1 MANTFFKFKQ
11 FTIHQE
17 LCAMKVCT
25 DACIQGAFTAQYL
38 VDKNTTVP
46 AILDI
51 GAGTGLLSLMLAQRI
66 PAAITAVELD
76 PGAAQQALDNFAASP
91 WADRLS
97 LTQTDVRKMDNGVVY
112 DFIITNPPFYES
124 ALKSGHAQKDQAMH
138 ATNLSYQELIR
149 AIDRQLAPSGEVCVL
164 LPYAV
169 FETFRELA
177 IVAGFQLRE
186 VLYIRQ
192 SVNHGFFRAVG
203 VFSRRVWDTTVKEL
217 AIHDANRL
225 YTNEFVSL
233 LTPYYL
239 YL

>member
-1 MANTFFKFKQ
+1 
-11 FTIHQE
+11 
-17 LCAMKVCT
+17 MKVCT

-66 PAAITAVELD
+66 PATITAVELD
-76 PGAAQQALDNFAASP
+76 PAAAQQAMANFAASP

-97 LTQTDVRKMDNGVVY
+97 LTQTDVRKLEHEGPY

-149 AIDRQLAPSGEVCVL
+149 AIDRQLAPSGQVSVL

-169 FETFRELA
+169 FDTFRDLA
-177 IVAGFQLRE
+177 EVAGFQLRE

-192 SVNHGFFRAVG
+192 SVNHGFFRTVG
-203 VFSRRVWDTTVKEL
+203 IFDRSKGNTTVKEL
-217 AIHDANRL
+217 AIHDADRV
-225 YTNEFVSL
+225 YTDTFVSL
-233 LTPYYL
+233 LMPYYL

>member
-1 MANTFFKFKQ
+1 MANTFFKFKE
-11 FTIHQE
+11 FTVHQE
-17 LCAMKVCT
+17 HCAMKVCT

-66 PAAITAVELD
+66 PAIITAVELD
-76 PGAAQQALDNFAASP
+76 PDAAQQALDNFAASP
-91 WADRLS
+91 WANRLS
-97 LTQTDVRKMDNGVVY
+97 LTQTDIRKMDNGLSY

-149 AIDRQLAPSGEVCVL
+149 AIDRQLTPSGQVSVL
-164 LPYAV
+164 LPYTV
-169 FETFRELA
+169 FEIFRELA
-177 IVAGFQLRE
+177 LIAGFQLRE

-203 VFSRRVWDTTVKEL
+203 IFSRSGGDTTVKEL
-217 AIHDANRL
+217 AIHDADRL
-225 YTNEFVSL
+225 YTNAFVSL